1 MGYKY
6 TGDSMLGVSLNVNTP
21 KPLDIRTVVDTIEDL
36 FTLDPKTAYNGMC
49 VANVQ
54 NGNIYMLIDKNH
66 ISDKSGW
73 KASYEAIQIITCTQA
88 QYKEW
93 SSNTTDEFQP
103 VDPGKDYL
111 HQDTYYYIYE
121 DSLDEEQQ
129 NQEYLS
135 ASWGKQIEE
144 QLKDKALNSTV
155 LDLQNKVQEDIKNL
169 STNYLTKEQ
178 VEQTYL
184 PKTDLDTDTPDSK
197 INTILDNYY
206 DKSEVDDTFVT
217 KESLRGEGIEGDD
230 DFVFVTKKKYDEDQ
244 AVVNEELQ
252 NSVKTNSDAVVN
264 SITTNT
270 IKSPD
275 SKVTLTFE
283 EEKLLCNNKEVA
295 LSEDVPNAISLS
307 ESEYKK
313 LQENT
318 TEDYEPVD
326 SGQDY
331 LKKDTYYYVYPDGE
345 ESSNSYVDRKYLE
358 ANYSTTNQYQLWVA
372 QNFYKKDQVDSLINE
387 LKTRIEALE
396 AQQNPSV

>member
-73 KASYEAIQIITCTQA
+73 KASYEAIQIITCTQDE
-88 QYKEW
+88 YKEW
-93 SSNTTDEFQP
+93 RSNTTDEFQP

-129 NQEYLS
+129 DQEYLS

-155 LDLQNKVQEDIKNL
+155 QNLKDE
-169 STNYLTKEQ
+169 
-178 VEQTYL
+178 VETTYL
-184 PKTDLDTDTPDSK
+184 PKKELDTDNPDSK
-197 INTILDNYY
+197 INAILDNYY

-244 AVVNEELQ
+244 AAVNEELQ

-264 SITTNT
+264 SVTTTT

-275 SKVTLTFE
+275 SKVTLTFD

-295 LSEDVPNAISLS
+295 MTDDIPNIISLS

-318 TEDYEPVD
+318 TEDYEPVNP
-326 SGQDY
+326 GQDY

-358 ANYSTTNQYQLWVA
+358 DTYSTTNQYQLWVT

-387 LKTRIEALE
+387 LKTKIEALE

>member
-6 TGDSMLGVSLNVNTP
+6 TGDSILGVSLNVNTP

-49 VANVQ
+49 VANIQ

-73 KASYEAIQIITCTQA
+73 KASYEAIQIITCTQDE
-88 QYKEW
+88 YKEW
-93 SSNTTDEFQP
+93 RSNTTDEFQP

-121 DSLDEEQQ
+121 DSLDQGQQ
-129 NQEYLS
+129 DQEYLS

-155 LDLQNKVQEDIKNL
+155 QNLKDE
-169 STNYLTKEQ
+169 
-178 VEQTYL
+178 VETTYL
-184 PKTDLDTDTPDSK
+184 PKKELDTDNPDSK
-197 INTILDNYY
+197 INAILDNYY

-217 KESLRGEGIEGDD
+217 KESLRGEGMEGDE

-244 AVVNEELQ
+244 AAVNEELQ

-264 SITTNT
+264 SVTTTT

-275 SKVTLTFE
+275 SKVTLTFD

-295 LSEDVPNAISLS
+295 MTDDIPNIISLS

-313 LQENT
+313 LQQNT
-318 TEDYEPVD
+318 TEDYEPVNP
-326 SGQDY
+326 GQDY

-358 ANYSTTNQYQLWVA
+358 DTYSTTNQYQLWVT